1 MVDFLVVDGVL
12 LLVFR
17 VVAAGFFAAIFK
29 RGKASINGWYFKR
42 GKKILLT

>member
-29 RGKASINGWYFKR
+29 RGKASINGWYFKDEE
-42 GKKILLT
+42 KKSF